1 MDFVTIIYNNK
12 TELNLMKLQAI
23 SMKYVDQKIINN
35 IYIIYNDIGAYNIDD
50 ILPFYPENLRSKV
63 KVVYN
68 LEIDACF
75 KDKPHAFPWHKQQ
88 ILKLLVANIVESKYY
103 LIMDGKNHFIK
114 NILYSDYFNEMG
126 YPRLFAWDPGHM
138 IRYYYSCLDYFQ
150 IEDPYDLKNNTNC
163 NIFLTTTPFLMRKDD
178 VLEMIEYIVKKEN
191 DTFFNFFM
199 KRSDLHT
206 EFYLYIT
213 YLIFKN
219 KIKYC
224 ALTSTNFSAI
234 MGYTLGKWTSYED
247 NALPIINIPRI
258 KIFGLHRNA
267 ISKMDNTVKQNM
279 LTFYHLYYDH
289 KTCEFIKNNILELED

>member
-12 TELNLMKLQAI
+12 TELNLIKLQAI
-23 SMKYVDQKIINN
+23 SMKYVYQKLINN
-35 IYIIYNDIGAYNIDD
+35 IYIIYNDIGDYNIDD
-50 ILPFYPENLRSKV
+50 ILLFYPENLRSKV

-68 LEIDACF
+68 KEIDPSF
-75 KDKPHAFPWHKQQ
+75 EGSTSNWHNQQ

-114 NILYSDYFNEMG
+114 NITYSDYFNENG
-126 YPRLFAWDPGHM
+126 YPKLFVWDPGHM

-150 IEDPYDLKNNTNC
+150 IEDPYDLKNTKNC
-163 NIFLTTTPFLMRKDD
+163 NIFLTTTPFLMCKDD

-224 ALTSTNFSAI
+224 DITSTNFSAI
-234 MGYTLGKWTSYED
+234 MGSTLRKWNSYED
-247 NALPIINIPRI
+247 NALPIINIHHI
-258 KIFGLHRNA
+258 KNFGLHRNA
-267 ISKMDNTVKQNM
+267 ISKMDDTVKTNM
-279 LTFYHLYYDH
+279 LIFYHLYYDH
-289 KTCEFIKNNILELED
+289 ETCEFIKNNILELED